1 MDDGEIYSRIPP
13 IFLRNAH
20 AISLWREN
28 PMKASTLRFEL
39 ELGIEC
45 QGPLQNILLLWF
57 IQGIFKSCWEVQQL
71 LLLPPTFQDWAWCWS
86 CTMLKDTS
94 PYREIVVP
102 GNISSKIHKILII
115 VFLSSAPFK
124 ANTEKG
130 DRILGR
136 YRNNNTNLTP
146 ERLKFG
152 KFSNLF
158 HPLCGP
164 AIY

>member
-1 MDDGEIYSRIPP
+1 MERFIAEFHQFSQECTCYFLMQRKPNEGKYTEVWIRVRYRMSRSCSKHPVAVVST
-13 IFLRNAH
+13 RN
-20 AISLWREN
+20 
-28 PMKASTLRFEL
+28 
-39 ELGIEC
+39 
-45 QGPLQNILLLWF
+45 LQILLAKCNCCCF
-57 IQGIFKSCWEVQQL
+57 HL
-71 LLLPPTFQDWAWCWS
+71 LQDWAWRWS

-136 YRNNNTNLTP
+136 YQNSNRNLTP

-158 HPLCGP
+158 HLSLCGP
-164 AIY
+164 AIK

>member
-1 MDDGEIYSRIPP
+1 MQRKPNEGKYTEVSIRVRYRMSRSCSKH
-13 IFLRNAH
+13 LVAVVYTRN
-20 AISLWREN
+20 
-28 PMKASTLRFEL
+28 
-39 ELGIEC
+39 
-45 QGPLQNILLLWF
+45 LQILLGKCSNCCCFHLH
-57 IQGIFKSCWEVQQL
+57 
-71 LLLPPTFQDWAWCWS
+71 QDWAWCWS
-86 CTMLKDTS
+86 CTMQKDTS

-130 DRILGR
+130 DRILDR
-136 YRNNNTNLTP
+136 YQNNKRNLTP

-158 HPLCGP
+158 HPSLWTCHKLGICIHHLIDLQTF
-164 AIY
+164 ANT